1 MVKLTN
7 ALFCASARSNSRR
20 IFWRRLM
27 SEERSARR
35 LSSMTRTVSGCV
47 DSRLSAWLSTEVA
60 RRSEQPKSDS
70 TTDRS
75 MICVRCFMG

>member
-7 ALFCASARSNSRR
+7 ALFCASARSSSRR

-35 LSSMTRTVSGCV
+35 LSSMTRTVSGHV

-60 RRSEQPKSDS
+60 RRSEQPKSDN

-75 MICVRCFMG
+75 M